1 MLTLGDDGAVADDH
15 VIAMPDEVYSAW
27 LGGNPEYDADAV
39 RYQYTSLVTP
49 ASAYDYDLG
58 DAHRDAREAPAGAGL
73 RPRALREPPG
83 LGDRARRHAGPDLD
97 RATGATSG
105 RDGPGPM
112 LLYGYG
118 SYEVSIDPTFS
129 ASRVSLLDRG
139 VVFAIAH
146 VRGGGELGRHWYD
159 DGKLL
164 HKTNTFTD
172 FIACAEHLVAEGW
185 TSPDR
190 LAARG
195 GSAGGLL
202 MGAVANLRPDL
213 FRAIVAEVPF
223 VDCLTTILDETL
235 PLTITEWE
243 EWGDPVHDPAVYELH
258 EVVLALRQRRRRRT
272 IPRMLVTGGLNDP
285 RVQYWEPAKW
295 VAKLRATK
303 TDDRLL
309 VLKMEMGAGH
319 SGPSGRYDAWRDEAF
334 VLAFLLDQLG
344 TA

>member
-1 MLTLGDDGAVADDH
+1 MGSN
-15 VIAMPDEVYSAW
+15 PDYAAPV
-27 LGGNPEYDADAV
+27 L
-39 RYQYTSLVTP
+39 RYGYTSLVMP
-49 ASAYDYDLG
+49 ISAYDYDPVTRTSMLVKQQPVIGYDPAAYDTQRMWATASDGARVPVSVVWRRDRRG
-58 DAHRDAREAPAGAGL
+58 DGGN
-73 RPRALREPPG
+73 
-83 LGDRARRHAGPDLD
+83 
-97 RATGATSG
+97 
-105 RDGPGPM
+105 PM

-129 ASRVSLLDRG
+129 SARVSLLDRG

-146 VRGGGELGRHWYD
+146 VRGGGELGRQWYEQ
-159 DGKLL
+159 GKFFA
-164 HKTNTFTD
+164 KTNTFTD
-172 FIACAEHLVAEGW
+172 FIAAAQHLVDQGI
-185 TSPDR
+185 TTPDR

-202 MGAVANLRPDL
+202 MGAIANLAPSL

-235 PLTITEWE
+235 PLTVTEWE
-243 EWGDPVHDPAVYELH
+243 EWGDPVHDPALYEYMRSYSPYDNV
-258 EVVLALRQRRRRRT
+258 EAKAY
-272 IPRMLVTGGLNDP
+272 PAMLVTGGINDP

-319 SGPSGRYDAWRDEAF
+319 SGPSGRYDAWRDESFVFAF
-334 VLAFLLDQLG
+334 VLEQIG
-344 TA
+344 ITA